1 MMDADDI
8 SGCFL
13 FIVLGV
19 ILMILGALFHELLTD
34 DYKLGYT
41 QALVDIENKV
51 PLKYVRQEQ
60 SNKEIIWVLNKDYK
74 KDN

>member
-1 MMDADDI
+1 MMDSDDI

-19 ILMILGALFHELLTD
+19 ILMILGALLHDLLTD

-41 QALVDIENKV
+41 QALVDTENKV
-51 PLKYVRQEQ
+51 PLKYIRQEQ
-60 SNKEIIWVLNKDYK
+60 PNKEIIWVLNEDYRK
-74 KDN
+74 EK

>member
-1 MMDADDI
+1 MMDSDDI

-19 ILMILGALFHELLTD
+19 ILMILGALLHDLLTD

-60 SNKEIIWVLNKDYK
+60 SNKEVIWVLNTEYK
-74 KDN
+74 KEK

>member
-1 MMDADDI
+1 MMDSYDI
-8 SGCFL
+8 KGCFL
-13 FIVLGV
+13 FIVFGV
-19 ILMILGALFHELLTD
+19 IWMILGAVLYDLLTD

-51 PLKYVRQEQ
+51 PLKYIRQEQ
-60 SNKEIIWVLNKDYK
+60 SNKEIIWVVNTEYK